1 MHVLH
6 GGQHLERATDFQA
19 FISQWSF
26 SFFVLIFL
34 GALLAIYFWGTR
46 RLLLRSNRR
55 SSGKIKKWAFGGS
68 LAALLVALISPVDV
82 YSNDLFFIHMI
93 QHLLLVMVAAPLIR
107 IASPIAEY
115 LWGLPESIRRPI
127 GNMLAKKGLI
137 RVFLYGVTTPLVAWF
152 LFAIVMWVWHVP
164 GIYDMALRFKQLHD
178 FEHLTMFFAGIVF
191 WWPVLGSPVL
201 FQQLAFPFR
210 FLYLFLAL
218 MQNVIL
224 AAILTYSDTAIYQF
238 YVDSPLHW
246 GISAT
251 ADQQLGGVLMWLVGS
266 MMFAGVTIVLIYM
279 WLERDHRRMLKK
291 QLDMSLRKEYLVMFQ
306 KQAKRP

>member
-1 MHVLH
+1 MYILH

-26 SFFVLIFL
+26 SFFVLISL
-34 GALLAIYFWGTR
+34 GAVLVVYFWGTR
-46 RLLLRSNRR
+46 RLSLRSNRK

-82 YSNDLFFIHMI
+82 YSNDLFFVHMI

-107 IASPIAEY
+107 IASPMAEY
-115 LWGLPESIRRPI
+115 LWGLPEAIRGPI

-137 RVFLYGVTTPLVAWF
+137 RVFLYGVTTPLVAWI

-164 GIYDMALRFKQLHD
+164 EIYDMALKSKGLHN
-178 FEHLTMFFAGIVF
+178 FEHITMFFVGIVF

-201 FQQLAFPFR
+201 FRQLAFPLR

-224 AAILTYSDTAIYQF
+224 AAILTYTDTAIYRF

-246 GISAT
+246 GISST
-251 ADQQLGGVLMWLVGS
+251 TDQQLGGVIMWIIGS
-266 MMFAGVTIVLIYM
+266 MMFAGVTIVLLYM

-291 QLDMSLRKEYLVMFQ
+291 QRDMSLRKQYLSLFG
-306 KQAKRP
+306 KQAQRS

>member
-1 MHVLH
+1 MHILH

-19 FISQWSF
+19 FISQWNF
-26 SFFVLIFL
+26 SFFVLICL
-34 GALLAIYFWGTR
+34 GLLLAIYFWGTR
-46 RLLLRSNRR
+46 RLLSRSNRK
-55 SSGKIKKWAFGGS
+55 SAGKIKKWAFGGS

-82 YSNDLFFIHMI
+82 YSNDLFFVHMI

-107 IASPIAEY
+107 ISSPMAEY

-137 RVFLYGVTTPLVAWF
+137 RIFLHGVTTPLVAWF

-164 GIYDMALRFKQLHD
+164 EIYDMALNSKQLHD
-178 FEHLTMFFAGIVF
+178 FEHLTMFFVGIVF

-218 MQNVIL
+218 VQNVIL
-224 AAILTYSDTAIYQF
+224 AAILTYTDTAIYRF
-238 YVDSPLHW
+238 YADSPLHW
-246 GISAT
+246 GISSM

-279 WLERDHRRMLKK
+279 WLERDHRRMLKE
-291 QLDMSLRKEYLVMFQ
+291 QREMSLRKEYLLMFQ
-306 KQAKRP
+306 KQAKCS